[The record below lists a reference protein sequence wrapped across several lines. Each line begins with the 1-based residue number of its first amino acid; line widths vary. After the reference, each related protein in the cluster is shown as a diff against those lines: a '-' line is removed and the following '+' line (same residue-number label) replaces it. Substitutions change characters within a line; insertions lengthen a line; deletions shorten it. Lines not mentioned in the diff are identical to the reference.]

1 MMVEGV
7 HKTLDHIGE
16 IVPNYKGQGHELA
29 GFIWFQG
36 HKDTFGT
43 QDKYEKNLVN
53 LINDIRNDF
62 NAPKLP
68 IVVATVAFGGREMQG
83 NTLKVWEAQ
92 MAVSG
97 DKGSLQVFII

>member
-7 HKTLDHIGE
+7 HKMLDRIAE
-16 IVPNYKGQGHELA
+16 IVPNYKGQGYELA
-29 GFIWFQG
+29 GFVWFQG

-53 LINDIRNDF
+53 LINDVRKDF

-83 NTLKVWEAQ
+83 NTLKVWDAQ